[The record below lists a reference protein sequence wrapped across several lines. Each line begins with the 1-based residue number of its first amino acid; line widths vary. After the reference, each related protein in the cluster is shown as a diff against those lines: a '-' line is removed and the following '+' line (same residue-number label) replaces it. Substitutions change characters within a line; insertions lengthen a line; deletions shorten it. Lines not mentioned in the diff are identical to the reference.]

1 MKKIIFYKAMR
12 GGDFIPVKGYLYTHE
27 KNGIKI
33 DFAINKT
40 PAGWEINDIKT
51 GALFPFLPWKN
62 TLKESIKAIKEKE
75 NIFDAYEKISNTLQY
90 QTTARRLKDYRR
102 EAATCL

>member
-1 MKKIIFYKAMR
+1 MKKILFYKAMR

-27 KNGIKI
+27 KNDIKI

-62 TLKESIKAIKEKE
+62 TLKESIQAITQKE
-75 NIFDAYEKISNTLQY
+75 NLLEAYHKISNTIQY
-90 QTTARRLKDYRR
+90 QNAARLLKEYIRR
-102 EAATCL
+102 AATI